1 MKAEYI
7 RKIKYQI
14 LRKNLSTIKNKMNQ
28 LSMGINELE
37 SLLKQTL
44 YVNQEIVREEA
55 FQKIKKDIRSVNH
68 ELNTV
73 VLPMVNNKC

>member
-1 MKAEYI
+1 MNEEYI

-55 FQKIKKDIRSVNH
+55 FQKIIKDIRSVNH

>member
-1 MKAEYI
+1 MNEEYI
-7 RKIKYQI
+7 RRVKYQI
-14 LRKNLSTIKNKMNQ
+14 LRKNLGTIKNKMNQ
-28 LSMGINELE
+28 LSMGVNELE

>member
-1 MKAEYI
+1 MNEEYI

-37 SLLKQTL
+37 SLL
-44 YVNQEIVREEA
+44 
-55 FQKIKKDIRSVNH
+55 IKK
-68 ELNTV
+68 
-73 VLPMVNNKC
+73 